1 MLEYTSAQAA
11 VSEIRSG
18 DHIHLSAISSVPQVL
33 VRALKERADVDKDLK
48 DLHFH
53 YFHTEGGLR
62 LYNR

>member
-1 MLEYTSAQAA
+1 MLEYTSAHQA

-48 DLHFH
+48 DLLFM
-53 YFHTEGGLR
+53 
-62 LYNR
+62 